1 MRMFNIKISDILCTL
16 YVKFIKYYLNSLINS
31 ANIISSR
38 LFKCVNVLKNVSMLK
53 TKQNIRSPIK
63 ITVISS
69 ENVAFEFALL
79 AG

>member
-1 MRMFNIKISDILCTL
+1 
-16 YVKFIKYYLNSLINS
+16 
-31 ANIISSR
+31 
-38 LFKCVNVLKNVSMLK
+38 MLK